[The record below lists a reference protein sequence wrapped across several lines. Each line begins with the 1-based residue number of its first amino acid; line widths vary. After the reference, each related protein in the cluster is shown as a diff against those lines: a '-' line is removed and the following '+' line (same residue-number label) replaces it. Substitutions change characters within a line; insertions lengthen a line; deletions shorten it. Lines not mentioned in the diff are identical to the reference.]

1 MLDKN
6 GERMLAYT
14 VTVDSITPIE
24 KADNIELA
32 HVGGWNVIIR
42 KNEFNV
48 GDMAVFFEID
58 SLLPETEWS
67 EFLRPKKFKVKTY
80 KLGKFNVVSQG
91 LLMPM
96 SILPNNKEY
105 AIHEDVTKLL
115 GVKYY
120 VADDNDRKAKS
131 NPNAKYNNMCA
142 RNSKLAKKKWWKW
155 LMKRA
160 WGRKLL
166 FVFFGRKKDNPKN
179 WPVWVKKTDEDRIEN
194 VMFMLEDKNP
204 YVVTEKI
211 DGCLDYSMNVMT
223 DSGRIPIG
231 KIVNQ
236 QLDVNILTYNEK
248 FDRCEYKP
256 IENYHKWER
265 VSDMYDITFKQKGG
279 RGGNKPKHVRCTS
292 EHSFYCGNGKYIK
305 AKDLTAD
312 IIVYHKYDAIDS
324 IAKDILLG
332 ILLGDGSLSTKNG
345 MFASGVDFSH
355 SDKQSEYFYETVRL
369 IGEGNCSVRNIVS
382 GYGSN
387 MLSCHVC
394 SNDEFNNL
402 AEDICWNGTKK
413 YVSSKWANSLSPIS
427 LAFWYMDDGTIA
439 NSESK
444 QFRPTITIA
453 TNGFSYEECH
463 NLATALKNKYGI
475 ESSIRQKESYKGNTL
490 YFDTVNTDKFC
501 ALVAPYIVES
511 MKYKLP
517 DYLRCIKY
525 CLKDYVSYN
534 KSKIIETNIIDI
546 KKVEDN
552 DLPKYVYDLTVKDN
566 HNYFVHG
573 ILTHNTSTTFFL
585 DLTGRKPDFGV
596 CSRNVRQMDADQK
609 NFVSD
614 MSGIGNVYWEMA
626 FKYDVEDALKDIAKK
641 RNHKHVVL
649 QGETYGES
657 VQGNKYKLDERRFA
671 AFNLIFDGERLGS
684 VEAKKI
690 LAEYDIPFVPI
701 IDDNYILPDADD
713 FEEFKQSSDGKSVI
727 NKKCLREGFV
737 YRSQDGQKSFKNVS
751 RKFLLKS
758 GE

>member
-14 VTVDSITPIE
+14 VTIDSITPIE

-42 KNEFNV
+42 KHEFSV

-67 EFLRPKKFKVKTY
+67 EFLRQKKFKVKTY
-80 KLGKFNVVSQG
+80 KLGKFNVISQG
-91 LLMPM
+91 LLLPM
-96 SILPNNKEY
+96 SILPDNKEY
-105 AIHEDVTKLL
+105 TLHEDVTKLL
-115 GVKYY
+115 GIKYY
-120 VADDNDRKAKS
+120 VVEDNARKAKT
-131 NPNAKYNNMCA
+131 NLNAKYNNMCA

-160 WGRKLL
+160 WSRKLL

-211 DGCLDYSMNVMT
+211 DG
-223 DSGRIPIG
+223 
-231 KIVNQ
+231 
-236 QLDVNILTYNEK
+236 
-248 FDRCEYKP
+248 
-256 IENYHKWER
+256 
-265 VSDMYDITFKQKGG
+265 
-279 RGGNKPKHVRCTS
+279 
-292 EHSFYCGNGKYIK
+292 
-305 AKDLTAD
+305 
-312 IIVYHKYDAIDS
+312 
-324 IAKDILLG
+324 
-332 ILLGDGSLSTKNG
+332 
-345 MFASGVDFSH
+345 
-355 SDKQSEYFYETVRL
+355 
-369 IGEGNCSVRNIVS
+369 
-382 GYGSN
+382 
-387 MLSCHVC
+387 
-394 SNDEFNNL
+394 
-402 AEDICWNGTKK
+402 
-413 YVSSKWANSLSPIS
+413 
-427 LAFWYMDDGTIA
+427 
-439 NSESK
+439 
-444 QFRPTITIA
+444 
-453 TNGFSYEECH
+453 
-463 NLATALKNKYGI
+463 
-475 ESSIRQKESYKGNTL
+475 
-490 YFDTVNTDKFC
+490 
-501 ALVAPYIVES
+501 
-511 MKYKLP
+511 
-517 DYLRCIKY
+517 
-525 CLKDYVSYN
+525 
-534 KSKIIETNIIDI
+534 
-546 KKVEDN
+546 
-552 DLPKYVYDLTVKDN
+552 
-566 HNYFVHG
+566 
-573 ILTHNTSTTFFL
+573 TSTTFFL

-626 FKYDVEDALKDIAKK
+626 FKYNVEDALKDIAKK
-641 RNHKHVVL
+641 HNHKRVVL

-701 IDDNYILPDADD
+701 IDDNYVLPDADD
-713 FEEFKQSSDGKSVI
+713 FEEFKQSADGKSVI

-751 RKFLLKS
+751 RKFLLKA

>member
-14 VTVDSITPIE
+14 VTIDSITPIE

-42 KNEFNV
+42 KHEFSV

-80 KLGKFNVVSQG
+80 KLGKFNVISQG
-91 LLMPM
+91 LLLPM
-96 SILPNNKEY
+96 NILPDNKTY
-105 AIHEDVTKLL
+105 NVHEDVTNLL
-115 GVKYY
+115 GIKYY
-120 VADDNDRKAKS
+120 VAEDNARKAKS

-179 WPVWVKKTDEDRIEN
+179 WPVWIKKTDEDRIEN

-211 DGCLDYSMNVMT
+211 DG
-223 DSGRIPIG
+223 
-231 KIVNQ
+231 
-236 QLDVNILTYNEK
+236 
-248 FDRCEYKP
+248 
-256 IENYHKWER
+256 
-265 VSDMYDITFKQKGG
+265 
-279 RGGNKPKHVRCTS
+279 
-292 EHSFYCGNGKYIK
+292 
-305 AKDLTAD
+305 
-312 IIVYHKYDAIDS
+312 
-324 IAKDILLG
+324 
-332 ILLGDGSLSTKNG
+332 
-345 MFASGVDFSH
+345 
-355 SDKQSEYFYETVRL
+355 
-369 IGEGNCSVRNIVS
+369 
-382 GYGSN
+382 
-387 MLSCHVC
+387 
-394 SNDEFNNL
+394 
-402 AEDICWNGTKK
+402 
-413 YVSSKWANSLSPIS
+413 
-427 LAFWYMDDGTIA
+427 
-439 NSESK
+439 
-444 QFRPTITIA
+444 
-453 TNGFSYEECH
+453 
-463 NLATALKNKYGI
+463 
-475 ESSIRQKESYKGNTL
+475 
-490 YFDTVNTDKFC
+490 
-501 ALVAPYIVES
+501 
-511 MKYKLP
+511 
-517 DYLRCIKY
+517 
-525 CLKDYVSYN
+525 
-534 KSKIIETNIIDI
+534 
-546 KKVEDN
+546 
-552 DLPKYVYDLTVKDN
+552 
-566 HNYFVHG
+566 
-573 ILTHNTSTTFFL
+573 TSTTFFL
-585 DLTGRKPDFGV
+585 DLTSRKPDFGV

-626 FKYDVEDALKDIAKK
+626 FKYNVEDALKDIAKK
-641 RNHKHVVL
+641 HNHKHVVL

-713 FEEFKQSSDGKSVI
+713 FEEFKQSADGKSVI

-737 YRSQDGQKSFKNVS
+737 YRSQDGQRSFKNVS
-751 RKFLLKS
+751 RKFLLKA

>member
-1 MLDKN
+1 MLIN
-6 GERMLAYT
+6 GERALAYT
-14 VTVDSITPIE
+14 VTIDSIAPIE

-42 KNEFNV
+42 KHEFSA

-80 KLGKFNVVSQG
+80 KLGKFNVISQG
-91 LLMPM
+91 LLLPM
-96 SILPNNKEY
+96 SILPDDKTY
-105 AIHEDVTKLL
+105 DVHEDVTKLL
-115 GVKYY
+115 GIKYY
-120 VADDNDRKAKS
+120 VAEDNARKAKS

-179 WPVWVKKTDEDRIEN
+179 WPNWVKKTDEDRIEN

-211 DGCLDYSMNVMT
+211 DG
-223 DSGRIPIG
+223 
-231 KIVNQ
+231 
-236 QLDVNILTYNEK
+236 
-248 FDRCEYKP
+248 
-256 IENYHKWER
+256 
-265 VSDMYDITFKQKGG
+265 
-279 RGGNKPKHVRCTS
+279 
-292 EHSFYCGNGKYIK
+292 
-305 AKDLTAD
+305 
-312 IIVYHKYDAIDS
+312 
-324 IAKDILLG
+324 
-332 ILLGDGSLSTKNG
+332 
-345 MFASGVDFSH
+345 
-355 SDKQSEYFYETVRL
+355 
-369 IGEGNCSVRNIVS
+369 
-382 GYGSN
+382 
-387 MLSCHVC
+387 
-394 SNDEFNNL
+394 
-402 AEDICWNGTKK
+402 
-413 YVSSKWANSLSPIS
+413 
-427 LAFWYMDDGTIA
+427 
-439 NSESK
+439 
-444 QFRPTITIA
+444 
-453 TNGFSYEECH
+453 
-463 NLATALKNKYGI
+463 
-475 ESSIRQKESYKGNTL
+475 
-490 YFDTVNTDKFC
+490 
-501 ALVAPYIVES
+501 
-511 MKYKLP
+511 
-517 DYLRCIKY
+517 
-525 CLKDYVSYN
+525 
-534 KSKIIETNIIDI
+534 
-546 KKVEDN
+546 
-552 DLPKYVYDLTVKDN
+552 
-566 HNYFVHG
+566 
-573 ILTHNTSTTFFL
+573 TSTTFFL

-641 RNHKHVVL
+641 HNHKHVVL

-713 FEEFKQSSDGKSVI
+713 FEEFKQSADGKSVI

-751 RKFLLKS
+751 RKFLLKA

>member
-14 VTVDSITPIE
+14 VTIDSITPIE

-42 KNEFNV
+42 KHEFSV

-80 KLGKFNVVSQG
+80 KLGKFNVISQG
-91 LLMPM
+91 LLLPM
-96 SILPNNKEY
+96 NILPDNKTY
-105 AIHEDVTKLL
+105 NVHEDVTKVL
-115 GVKYY
+115 GIKYY
-120 VADDNDRKAKS
+120 VAEDNDRKAKT

-142 RNSKLAKKKWWKW
+142 RNAKLAKKKWWKW
-155 LMKRA
+155 LMKRT

-166 FVFFGRKKDNPKN
+166 FVFFGRKKDNPKK

-211 DGCLDYSMNVMT
+211 DG
-223 DSGRIPIG
+223 
-231 KIVNQ
+231 
-236 QLDVNILTYNEK
+236 
-248 FDRCEYKP
+248 
-256 IENYHKWER
+256 
-265 VSDMYDITFKQKGG
+265 
-279 RGGNKPKHVRCTS
+279 
-292 EHSFYCGNGKYIK
+292 
-305 AKDLTAD
+305 
-312 IIVYHKYDAIDS
+312 
-324 IAKDILLG
+324 
-332 ILLGDGSLSTKNG
+332 
-345 MFASGVDFSH
+345 
-355 SDKQSEYFYETVRL
+355 
-369 IGEGNCSVRNIVS
+369 
-382 GYGSN
+382 
-387 MLSCHVC
+387 
-394 SNDEFNNL
+394 
-402 AEDICWNGTKK
+402 
-413 YVSSKWANSLSPIS
+413 
-427 LAFWYMDDGTIA
+427 
-439 NSESK
+439 
-444 QFRPTITIA
+444 
-453 TNGFSYEECH
+453 
-463 NLATALKNKYGI
+463 
-475 ESSIRQKESYKGNTL
+475 
-490 YFDTVNTDKFC
+490 
-501 ALVAPYIVES
+501 
-511 MKYKLP
+511 
-517 DYLRCIKY
+517 
-525 CLKDYVSYN
+525 
-534 KSKIIETNIIDI
+534 
-546 KKVEDN
+546 
-552 DLPKYVYDLTVKDN
+552 
-566 HNYFVHG
+566 
-573 ILTHNTSTTFFL
+573 TSTTFFL

-626 FKYDVEDALKDIAKK
+626 FKYNVEDALKDIAKK
-641 RNHKHVVL
+641 HNHKHVVL

-713 FEEFKQSSDGKSVI
+713 FEEFKQSADGKSVI

-737 YRSQDGQKSFKNVS
+737 YRSQDGQRSFKNVS

>member
-42 KNEFNV
+42 KHEFSA

-58 SLLPETEWS
+58 SLLPEMEWS

-91 LLMPM
+91 LLLPM
-96 SILPNNKEY
+96 SILPDNKEY
-105 AIHEDVTKLL
+105 ALHEDVTNVL

-120 VADDNDRKAKS
+120 VAEDNDRKAKS

-142 RNSKLAKKKWWKW
+142 RNAKLAKKKWWKW

-179 WPVWVKKTDEDRIEN
+179 WPVWIKKTDEDRIEN
-194 VMFMLEDKNP
+194 VMSMLEDKNP

-211 DGCLDYSMNVMT
+211 DG
-223 DSGRIPIG
+223 
-231 KIVNQ
+231 
-236 QLDVNILTYNEK
+236 
-248 FDRCEYKP
+248 
-256 IENYHKWER
+256 
-265 VSDMYDITFKQKGG
+265 
-279 RGGNKPKHVRCTS
+279 
-292 EHSFYCGNGKYIK
+292 
-305 AKDLTAD
+305 
-312 IIVYHKYDAIDS
+312 
-324 IAKDILLG
+324 
-332 ILLGDGSLSTKNG
+332 
-345 MFASGVDFSH
+345 
-355 SDKQSEYFYETVRL
+355 
-369 IGEGNCSVRNIVS
+369 
-382 GYGSN
+382 
-387 MLSCHVC
+387 
-394 SNDEFNNL
+394 
-402 AEDICWNGTKK
+402 
-413 YVSSKWANSLSPIS
+413 
-427 LAFWYMDDGTIA
+427 
-439 NSESK
+439 
-444 QFRPTITIA
+444 
-453 TNGFSYEECH
+453 
-463 NLATALKNKYGI
+463 
-475 ESSIRQKESYKGNTL
+475 
-490 YFDTVNTDKFC
+490 
-501 ALVAPYIVES
+501 
-511 MKYKLP
+511 
-517 DYLRCIKY
+517 
-525 CLKDYVSYN
+525 
-534 KSKIIETNIIDI
+534 
-546 KKVEDN
+546 
-552 DLPKYVYDLTVKDN
+552 
-566 HNYFVHG
+566 
-573 ILTHNTSTTFFL
+573 TSTTFFL
-585 DLTGRKPDFGV
+585 DLTGHKPDFGV

-626 FKYDVEDALKDIAKK
+626 FKYNVEDALKDIAKK
-641 RNHKHVVL
+641 HNYKHVVL

-713 FEEFKQSSDGKSVI
+713 FEEFKQSADGKSVI

>member
-14 VTVDSITPIE
+14 VTIDSITPIE

-80 KLGKFNVVSQG
+80 KLGKFNVISQG
-91 LLMPM
+91 LLLPM
-96 SILPNNKEY
+96 SILPNNKTYEL
-105 AIHEDVTKLL
+105 HEDVTKLL
-115 GVKYY
+115 GIKYY
-120 VADDNDRKAKS
+120 VAEDNARKAKS

-142 RNSKLAKKKWWKW
+142 RNPKLVKKKWWKW

-179 WPVWVKKTDEDRIEN
+179 WPNWVKKTDEDRIEN

-211 DGCLDYSMNVMT
+211 DG
-223 DSGRIPIG
+223 
-231 KIVNQ
+231 
-236 QLDVNILTYNEK
+236 
-248 FDRCEYKP
+248 
-256 IENYHKWER
+256 
-265 VSDMYDITFKQKGG
+265 
-279 RGGNKPKHVRCTS
+279 
-292 EHSFYCGNGKYIK
+292 
-305 AKDLTAD
+305 
-312 IIVYHKYDAIDS
+312 
-324 IAKDILLG
+324 
-332 ILLGDGSLSTKNG
+332 
-345 MFASGVDFSH
+345 
-355 SDKQSEYFYETVRL
+355 
-369 IGEGNCSVRNIVS
+369 
-382 GYGSN
+382 
-387 MLSCHVC
+387 
-394 SNDEFNNL
+394 
-402 AEDICWNGTKK
+402 
-413 YVSSKWANSLSPIS
+413 
-427 LAFWYMDDGTIA
+427 
-439 NSESK
+439 
-444 QFRPTITIA
+444 
-453 TNGFSYEECH
+453 
-463 NLATALKNKYGI
+463 
-475 ESSIRQKESYKGNTL
+475 
-490 YFDTVNTDKFC
+490 
-501 ALVAPYIVES
+501 
-511 MKYKLP
+511 
-517 DYLRCIKY
+517 
-525 CLKDYVSYN
+525 
-534 KSKIIETNIIDI
+534 
-546 KKVEDN
+546 
-552 DLPKYVYDLTVKDN
+552 
-566 HNYFVHG
+566 
-573 ILTHNTSTTFFL
+573 TSTTFFL

-626 FKYDVEDALKDIAKK
+626 FKYNVEDALKDIAKK
-641 RNHKHVVL
+641 HNHKHVAL

-713 FEEFKQSSDGKSVI
+713 FEEFKQSADGKSVI

-737 YRSQDGQKSFKNVS
+737 YRSQDGQRSFKNVS
-751 RKFLLKS
+751 RKFLLKA

>member
-14 VTVDSITPIE
+14 VTIDSITPIE

-80 KLGKFNVVSQG
+80 KLGKFNVISQG
-91 LLMPM
+91 LLLPM
-96 SILPNNKEY
+96 SILPNNKTYEL
-105 AIHEDVTKLL
+105 HEDVTKLL
-115 GVKYY
+115 GIKYY
-120 VADDNDRKAKS
+120 VAEDNARKAKS

-179 WPVWVKKTDEDRIEN
+179 WPNWVKKTDEDRIEN

-211 DGCLDYSMNVMT
+211 DG
-223 DSGRIPIG
+223 
-231 KIVNQ
+231 
-236 QLDVNILTYNEK
+236 
-248 FDRCEYKP
+248 
-256 IENYHKWER
+256 
-265 VSDMYDITFKQKGG
+265 
-279 RGGNKPKHVRCTS
+279 
-292 EHSFYCGNGKYIK
+292 
-305 AKDLTAD
+305 
-312 IIVYHKYDAIDS
+312 
-324 IAKDILLG
+324 
-332 ILLGDGSLSTKNG
+332 
-345 MFASGVDFSH
+345 
-355 SDKQSEYFYETVRL
+355 
-369 IGEGNCSVRNIVS
+369 
-382 GYGSN
+382 
-387 MLSCHVC
+387 
-394 SNDEFNNL
+394 
-402 AEDICWNGTKK
+402 
-413 YVSSKWANSLSPIS
+413 
-427 LAFWYMDDGTIA
+427 
-439 NSESK
+439 
-444 QFRPTITIA
+444 
-453 TNGFSYEECH
+453 
-463 NLATALKNKYGI
+463 
-475 ESSIRQKESYKGNTL
+475 
-490 YFDTVNTDKFC
+490 
-501 ALVAPYIVES
+501 
-511 MKYKLP
+511 
-517 DYLRCIKY
+517 
-525 CLKDYVSYN
+525 
-534 KSKIIETNIIDI
+534 
-546 KKVEDN
+546 
-552 DLPKYVYDLTVKDN
+552 
-566 HNYFVHG
+566 
-573 ILTHNTSTTFFL
+573 TSTTFFL

-626 FKYDVEDALKDIAKK
+626 FKYNVEDALKDIAKK
-641 RNHKHVVL
+641 HNYKHVVL

-713 FEEFKQSSDGKSVI
+713 FEEFKQSADGKSVI

-751 RKFLLKS
+751 RKFLLKA

>member
-14 VTVDSITPIE
+14 VTIDSITPIE

-42 KNEFNV
+42 KHEFSV

-67 EFLRPKKFKVKTY
+67 EFLRQKKFKVKTY
-80 KLGKFNVVSQG
+80 KLGKFNVISQG
-91 LLMPM
+91 LLLPM
-96 SILPNNKEY
+96 SILPDNKEY
-105 AIHEDVTKLL
+105 ALHDDVTNTL
-115 GVKYY
+115 GIKYY
-120 VADDNDRKAKS
+120 VAEDNARKAKS

-142 RNSKLAKKKWWKW
+142 RNTKLAKKKWWKW

-179 WPVWVKKTDEDRIEN
+179 WPVWIKKTDEDRIEN

-211 DGCLDYSMNVMT
+211 DG
-223 DSGRIPIG
+223 
-231 KIVNQ
+231 
-236 QLDVNILTYNEK
+236 
-248 FDRCEYKP
+248 
-256 IENYHKWER
+256 
-265 VSDMYDITFKQKGG
+265 
-279 RGGNKPKHVRCTS
+279 
-292 EHSFYCGNGKYIK
+292 
-305 AKDLTAD
+305 
-312 IIVYHKYDAIDS
+312 
-324 IAKDILLG
+324 
-332 ILLGDGSLSTKNG
+332 
-345 MFASGVDFSH
+345 
-355 SDKQSEYFYETVRL
+355 
-369 IGEGNCSVRNIVS
+369 
-382 GYGSN
+382 
-387 MLSCHVC
+387 
-394 SNDEFNNL
+394 
-402 AEDICWNGTKK
+402 
-413 YVSSKWANSLSPIS
+413 
-427 LAFWYMDDGTIA
+427 
-439 NSESK
+439 
-444 QFRPTITIA
+444 
-453 TNGFSYEECH
+453 
-463 NLATALKNKYGI
+463 
-475 ESSIRQKESYKGNTL
+475 
-490 YFDTVNTDKFC
+490 
-501 ALVAPYIVES
+501 
-511 MKYKLP
+511 
-517 DYLRCIKY
+517 
-525 CLKDYVSYN
+525 
-534 KSKIIETNIIDI
+534 
-546 KKVEDN
+546 
-552 DLPKYVYDLTVKDN
+552 
-566 HNYFVHG
+566 
-573 ILTHNTSTTFFL
+573 TSTTFFL

-626 FKYDVEDALKDIAKK
+626 FKYNVEDALKDIAK
-641 RNHKHVVL
+641 RHNYKHVVL

-713 FEEFKQSSDGKSVI
+713 FEEFKQSADGKSVI